1 MDSKLNDQTSLGINV
16 KWLIQIIVVAAM
28 AVWGYFGL
36 TSKIAQLEI
45 DVLRMKDS
53 VTMNSEFRVKW
64 PLGQLGALPDDAEQN
79 MRLRFIEKDI
89 EIMEAHV
96 DSLRI
101 KSIQQQ
107 ELHNPPHPFPRRRLS
122 KKNRSS
128 RNKIINMALCH
139 FDEKKQNTFAS
150 RST

>member
-1 MDSKLNDQTSLGINV
+1 MTEPKVNDDTSLGINL
-16 KWLIQIIVVAAM
+16 KWLVQIIVVAAM

-79 MRLRFIEKDI
+79 MRLRFIEKDM
-89 EIMEAHV
+89 EVMEAHV
-96 DSLRI
+96 DDLRI
-101 KSIQQQ
+101 KSVQQQ
-107 ELHNPPHPFPRRRLS
+107 ELHNPPHPFLPAVGYPRETETGGTR
-122 KKNRSS
+122 
-128 RNKIINMALCH
+128 
-139 FDEKKQNTFAS
+139 
-150 RST
+150 

>member
-1 MDSKLNDQTSLGINV
+1 MDSKLNDQTSLGINL

-53 VTMNSEFRVKW
+53 VAMNSDFRVKW

-79 MRLRFIEKDI
+79 MRLRFIEKDM
-89 EIMEAHV
+89 EVMEAHV
-96 DSLRI
+96 DTLRI
-101 KSIQQQ
+101 KAVQQQ
-107 ELHNPPHPFPRRRLS
+107 ELHNPPHPFLPAVGYP
-122 KKNRSS
+122 KKTEAGGIR
-128 RNKIINMALCH
+128 
-139 FDEKKQNTFAS
+139 
-150 RST
+150 

>member
-1 MDSKLNDQTSLGINV
+1 MDTPKLNDNTNLGINV

-28 AVWGYFGL
+28 IVWGYFGL

-53 VTMNSEFRVKW
+53 VELNSEFRVKW

-89 EIMEAHV
+89 ETMEAHV
-96 DSLRI
+96 DNLRI

-107 ELHNPPHPFPRRRLS
+107 ELHNPPHPFLPAVG
-122 KKNRSS
+122 
-128 RNKIINMALCH
+128 IPT
-139 FDEKKQNTFAS
+139 KQKQAQ
-150 RST
+150 

>member
-1 MDSKLNDQTSLGINV
+1 MNDDTSLGINL
-16 KWLIQIIVVAAM
+16 KWLIQIVVVAAM

-79 MRLRFIEKDI
+79 MRLKFIENDM
-89 EIMEAHV
+89 EVMEAHV
-96 DSLRI
+96 DTLRI
-101 KSIQQQ
+101 KAVQQQ
-107 ELHNPPHPFPRRRLS
+107 ELHNPPHPFLP
-122 KKNRSS
+122 
-128 RNKIINMALCH
+128 AVGYP
-139 FDEKKQNTFAS
+139 EKTETGGI
-150 RST
+150 R

>member
-1 MDSKLNDQTSLGINV
+1 MENSKLNDNTSLGINV

-79 MRLRFIEKDI
+79 MRLKFIEDDI
-89 EIMEAHV
+89 GVLEGHV
-96 DSLRI
+96 DTLRI
-101 KSIQQQ
+101 KSVQQQ
-107 ELHNPPHPFPRRRLS
+107 ELHNPPHPPLPTVETS
-122 KKNRSS
+122 Q
-128 RNKIINMALCH
+128 
-139 FDEKKQNTFAS
+139 KQK
-150 RST
+150 R

>member
-1 MDSKLNDQTSLGINV
+1 MDSKLNDQTSLGINL

-53 VTMNSEFRVKW
+53 VAMNSDFRVKW

-79 MRLRFIEKDI
+79 MRLRFIEKDMEAI
-89 EIMEAHV
+89 EAHV
-96 DSLRI
+96 DTLRI
-101 KSIQQQ
+101 RSVQQQ
-107 ELHNPPHPFPRRRLS
+107 ELHNPPHPFLPAVGYP
-122 KKNRSS
+122 KKTEAGGIR
-128 RNKIINMALCH
+128 
-139 FDEKKQNTFAS
+139 
-150 RST
+150 